1 MNKILVI
8 EDDEDINRLLCRI
21 LKKEGYEVTAAYS
34 GTEAKLR
41 LEQEIP
47 NLILL
52 DLMLPGMKGEELTTF
67 IRNEKKS
74 SVPIIILS
82 AKTALENKVELIT
95 LGADD
100 YITKPFEPQEVLVRV
115 MAALRRA
122 GNGATGEVNQG
133 MQDNREQPITYK
145 NLILNPISRTVKV
158 KEQEISLTPHEYEI
172 LFILLQ
178 QPEKVFSRDTLYE
191 TVWEN
196 GYFGEDNTVNVH
208 VSNIRKKIVAIDKEE
223 EYIKTVWGI
232 GFKMA

>member
-21 LKKEGYEVTAAYS
+21 LKKEGYDVIPAYS
-34 GTEAKLR
+34 GTEARLR

-74 SVPIIILS
+74 NVPIIILS

-196 GYFGEDNTVNVH
+196 GYFGEENTVNVH
-208 VSNIRKKIVAIDKEE
+208 VSNIRKKIAAIDKEE

>member
-21 LKKEGYEVTAAYS
+21 LKKEGYDVIPAYS
-34 GTEAKLR
+34 GTEARLR

-74 SVPIIILS
+74 NVPIIILS

-208 VSNIRKKIVAIDKEE
+208 VSNIRKKIAAIDKEE